1 MPVFTPK
8 RTADVPTQRSS
19 PEPTSEHR
27 PAASGGEGAKQR
39 RRLVADRS
47 VRTKILGLVGM
58 LAAVLLAVGAFGV
71 MSLSALAERSAATS
85 RASSDV
91 TGQLA
96 SLSNALWT
104 VRNGISS
111 VPGYPDEEGKL
122 KAMAAVRAA
131 YASFDSATDDFAEV
145 YAGAYGSMPPEWDAF
160 LARYDEYQ
168 TSVDADVLPPAMDDD
183 RVAWAAQSDETARV
197 GMNLTASLAD
207 LSTHVD
213 EAVARDQAEAGAAAS
228 LARWTMI
235 GVAGAGL
242 VVALALGMLFARSVR
257 RAVGDVQRSVDA
269 LATGDLTVTARV
281 RSDDELGRMAA
292 ALGRAQTALRT
303 TLAGVTE
310 ASGTVAAASEEM
322 SASGAQVAAGA
333 EETSAQAGVVA
344 AAADQVSRNVQLIA
358 TGAEEMGA
366 SIRAIAEN
374 ANEAARVAEEATAVA
389 ARTTDTVARLGTSS
403 REIGD
408 VVKVITS
415 IAAQTNLL
423 ALNAT
428 IEAARAGEAGK
439 GFAVVAGEVKDLA
452 QETANATDDIVRRV
466 QAIQTDT
473 EGAVAAIEQI
483 SHIVAQI
490 NDYQLTIASA
500 VERQTAT
507 TNEMSRGVVEV
518 ATGAGEI
525 AANITG
531 VASAARSTTEVLTQ
545 MGTSIRE
552 LAVMAQDLEER
563 ITAFRY

>member
-1 MPVFTPK
+1 MPVLTPQ
-8 RTADVPTQRSS
+8 RADVPTQRSS
-19 PEPTSEHR
+19 PEPTAERRAEGSR
-27 PAASGGEGAKQR
+27 GGAKRR

-58 LAAVLLAVGAFGV
+58 LAVVLAAVGAYGV
-71 MSLSALAERSAATS
+71 LSLSTLADRSAATAQ
-85 RASSDV
+85 ASSDV
-91 TGQLA
+91 TGRLA
-96 SLSNALWT
+96 ALTSALWT
-104 VRNGISS
+104 VRNSITS
-111 VPGYPDEEGKL
+111 VPAYPDAENKE

-131 YASFDSATDDFAEV
+131 YAAFDSETDTFAEA
-145 YAGAYGSMPPEWDAF
+145 YAASYGAMPPEWDAF
-160 LARYDEYQ
+160 LTRYDEYKAG
-168 TSVDADVLPPAMDDD
+168 VDADVLPPAMADD
-183 RVAWAAQSDETARV
+183 RVAWSVERDEMARV
-197 GMNLTASLAD
+197 GTELVASLSE

-213 EAVARDQAEAGAAAS
+213 EEVAQDQADAAAAAT

-235 GVAGAGL
+235 GVAGVGL
-242 VVALALGMLFARSVR
+242 AVAVALGMLLARSVR

-269 LATGDLTVTARV
+269 LATGDLTVTAQV

-292 ALGRAQTALRT
+292 ALGRAQSALRT

-322 SASGAQVAAGA
+322 SAAGAQVAAGA

-344 AAADQVSRNVQLIA
+344 AAADQVSRNVQVIA
-358 TGAEEMGA
+358 AGAEEMGA

-389 ARTTDTVARLGTSS
+389 VRTTDTVARLGTSS

-466 QAIQTDT
+466 QAIQADT
-473 EGAVAAIEQI
+473 EGAVAAIDQI

-500 VERQTAT
+500 VEEQTAT

-531 VASAARSTTEVLTQ
+531 VASAAQSTTEVLTQ

-552 LAVMAQDLEER
+552 LAVMAQDLEDR
-563 ITAFRY
+563 IAAFTY